1 MAEDNGAIPYLYKHK
16 WPIAVAFMIILTLA
30 VVVFFAM
37 PLLDGI
43 IFGIFFAYVTRPIK
57 SFLSKYTRFA
67 PIIATSCIVL
77 PVLAIF
83 LLTAI
88 EIKKQAVWL
97 STHQDEAV
105 AQFNATL
112 ASLNLPAGV
121 TSQINNILDNLT
133 GYVVAFVSAIP
144 VGATF
149 TSLLLFATNA
159 LVSIFVCY
167 YLLKD
172 GSIVTEI
179 ASRLTPARFKPA
191 TDFFVTEA
199 DRILSGIYT
208 GTFYTALFVA
218 MMSAVIFFI
227 FGIPQL
233 ILLTAFVFIA
243 AMVPILSGMMVYIP
257 LAIYLYI
264 ARSPLIAAI
273 FFVSALVLVYVPP
286 DFILRPYLINRVSNI
301 HPLLIILSF
310 VGGGLAGGISGF
322 FAAPLVMGLL
332 VAVYRTYV
340 KFGEKG
346 EESKPDTSAGS
357 Q

>member
-1 MAEDNGAIPYLYKHK
+1 MAEDNGAIPYMYRHK

-133 GYVVAFVSAIP
+133 GYVVVIVSAIP

-172 GSIVTEI
+172 GNIVTEI

-257 LAIYLYI
+257 LPYTCT
-264 ARSPLIAAI
+264 SP
-273 FFVSALVLVYVPP
+273 
-286 DFILRPYLINRVSNI
+286 
-301 HPLLIILSF
+301 
-310 VGGGLAGGISGF
+310 
-322 FAAPLVMGLL
+322 
-332 VAVYRTYV
+332 YRL
-340 KFGEKG
+340 
-346 EESKPDTSAGS
+346 
-357 Q
+357 